1 MSDLRLPGSV
11 AEVEASPPGPEIGAF
26 FDLDGTIVAG
36 YTVTAMTQERIR
48 RGEIGFGEIGTLL
61 QGLVAYSLGR
71 LEFDEMIRASV
82 AALRGREMSDL
93 DELGERLFEQKTS
106 KLVYPETRE
115 LVRAHLDRGHTVV
128 LSSSATSIQVDP
140 VARYVG
146 IDDVLCNRFDVDE
159 DGLLTGHVH
168 EPILWGPGKADAV
181 QKFAA
186 EHDVD
191 LSRSYFY
198 ADGDEDVAL
207 MYLVG
212 NPRPTNPGSRL
223 TAVANKR
230 GWPIL
235 RFSSRGQDSRIAN
248 LRLLAGL
255 ATGVPI
261 VAGAIGLGLLSRSK
275 RRGVNLL
282 TSTWPG
288 LMLYTNGVSLNVIGE
303 ENLDKARPAV
313 FIFNHRNMVDA
324 IIVGAL
330 VKENYTGVAKKE
342 LESDPIAGNVGKLMD
357 VAFIDRSDRES
368 AVEALKG
375 IEELAAKGISIVIA
389 PEGTRNDKPN
399 EVGRFK
405 KGAFRIAMSAGIPIV
420 PVVIRNA
427 DIVAARDSATMN
439 PGTVDVVVKPPIS
452 VADWT
457 LDNLDE
463 KIAEVRQIF
472 LDALAN
478 WPKK

>member
-1 MSDLRLPGSV
+1 MSEMRLPGSV

-36 YTVTAMTQERIR
+36 FTVTVMTQERIR
-48 RGEIGFGEIGTLL
+48 RGEIGFGEIGLML
-61 QGLVAYSLGR
+61 QAIVAYSMGR
-71 LEFDEMIRASV
+71 LEFDEMIRSSV

-93 DELGERLFEQKTS
+93 DELGERLFEQKIS

-128 LSSSATSIQVDP
+128 LSSSATSIQVEP

-146 IDDVLCNRFDVDE
+146 IDNMLCNRFEVDE
-159 DGLLTGHVH
+159 HGLLTGGVL

-198 ADGDEDVAL
+198 ADGNEDVAL

-212 NPRPTNPGSRL
+212 NPRPTNPESRL
-223 TAVANKR
+223 AAVAKKR

-248 LRLLAGL
+248 LRMLAGL

-261 VAGAIGLGLLSRSK
+261 TAGAVGLGLLSRSR
-275 RRGVNLL
+275 RRGINLV
-282 TSTWPG
+282 TSNWPAM
-288 LMLYTNGVSLNVIGE
+288 MLYANGVSLNVIGE
-303 ENLDKARPAV
+303 DNLNKARPAV
-313 FIFNHRNMVDA
+313 FIFNHRNLVDA
-324 IIVGAL
+324 FIMGAL

-342 LESDPIAGNVGKLMD
+342 LASDPIAGTLGKLMD
-357 VAFIDRSDRES
+357 IAFIDRSDRES
-368 AVEALKG
+368 ASVPSNGSKSSPRKE
-375 IEELAAKGISIVIA
+375 SRSSSHPRA
-389 PEGTRNDKPN
+389 PATTRPT
-399 EVGRFK
+399 R
-405 KGAFRIAMSAGIPIV
+405 SARSRRAPSGWRCRRV
-420 PVVIRNA
+420 SRSC
-427 DIVAARDSATMN
+427 R
-439 PGTVDVVVKPPIS
+439 
-452 VADWT
+452 
-457 LDNLDE
+457 
-463 KIAEVRQIF
+463 
-472 LDALAN
+472 
-478 WPKK
+478 